1 MTENMNAL
9 MPIGSVLGDADSQTR
24 AWGRATGALSIR
36 VRLASEVIQTPLR
49 VYIVFHVDGRI
60 AHPEFEGVRTGSFF
74 TANSTL
80 VVQAAIAGG
89 VVEDYNVVLIPMLSE
104 AIDEPERW
112 AVGKKITVGLP
123 ALRALVEKP
132 QSGEAQSDLPS
143 LTSLRGAGP
152 TGSIGNVASAYD
164 DALME
169 SFLGSLQIERVDR
182 RA

>member
-9 MPIGSVLGDADSQTR
+9 MPIGSVLGDADSQTWT
-24 AWGRATGALSIR
+24 WGRAMGALSIL

-49 VYIVFHVDGRI
+49 VNIVFHVDGRI

-89 VVEDYNVVLIPMLSE
+89 VVEDYNEALLPMLSE

-112 AVGKKITVGLP
+112 AVGKKITAGLP
-123 ALRALVEKP
+123 VLRALVEKL
-132 QSGEAQSDLPS
+132 QSGEA
-143 LTSLRGAGP
+143 
-152 TGSIGNVASAYD
+152 
-164 DALME
+164 
-169 SFLGSLQIERVDR
+169 
-182 RA
+182 